1 MWLIFS
7 YGKSP
12 GLSVEACI
20 IRHLVAAYLPGRCP
34 QYCVSGILMRQE
46 SAGNQ
51 RTGESGDS
59 IL

>member
-12 GLSVEACI
+12 GLSLEACI

-34 QYCVSGILMRQE
+34 QYCVSGIL
-46 SAGNQ
+46 
-51 RTGESGDS
+51 
-59 IL
+59 